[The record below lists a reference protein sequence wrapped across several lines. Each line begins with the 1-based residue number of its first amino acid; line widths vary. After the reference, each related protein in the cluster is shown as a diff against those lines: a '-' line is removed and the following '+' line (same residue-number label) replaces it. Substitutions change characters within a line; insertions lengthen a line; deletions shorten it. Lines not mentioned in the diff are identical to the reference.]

1 MQARFSSISEQR
13 YQRWVEQQGK
23 RRHIVTLL
31 ARKIDACHLAAVTRV
46 TSEQGLNIDKI
57 VRMSGRIKL
66 DESDRL
72 GRACVEFSARG
83 TPHSATQLRSSLLEL
98 AGQQNI
104 DIAYQEDD
112 IYRRN
117 RKLVVFD
124 MDSTLIDAEVI
135 DELAKEAG
143 VGKQVAAITEA
154 AMQGEIDFND
164 SFAQRLALLEGLSED
179 VLQSVAER
187 LRLNEGAE
195 HLIKSLKQL
204 GFKTAIISGG
214 FTFFGRY
221 LQSILDVDY
230 VYANELDVVNGFVT
244 GRVQG
249 EIINGMRKAELL
261 CEIAA
266 KEGLLLEQVIAVGD
280 GANDLPMLA
289 IAGLGIA
296 FRAKPLVRASA
307 KQALS
312 NVGLDGILYLLGYS
326 DKDIAT
332 LGV

>member
-1 MQARFSSISEQR
+1 MKDILLITVSGQDKPGVTSAIADVLSRYAVTMLDIGQAVIHDQLNLGILVAIPLRTQTSSVTDEVLACLKTLGMQARFSSISEQR

-179 VLQSVAER
+179 VLQSVAKR

-221 LQSILDVDY
+221 LQSILDVD
-230 VYANELDVVNGFVT
+230 
-244 GRVQG
+244 
-249 EIINGMRKAELL
+249 
-261 CEIAA
+261 
-266 KEGLLLEQVIAVGD
+266 
-280 GANDLPMLA
+280 
-289 IAGLGIA
+289 
-296 FRAKPLVRASA
+296 
-307 KQALS
+307 
-312 NVGLDGILYLLGYS
+312 
-326 DKDIAT
+326 
-332 LGV
+332 